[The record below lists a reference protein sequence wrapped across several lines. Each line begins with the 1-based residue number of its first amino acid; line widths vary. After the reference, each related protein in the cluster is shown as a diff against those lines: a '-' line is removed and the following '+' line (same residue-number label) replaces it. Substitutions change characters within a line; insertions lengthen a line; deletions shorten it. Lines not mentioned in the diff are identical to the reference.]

1 LLNYIEAQYMLDHNL
16 NAKSISYWKAIREA
30 AGFTGEAA
38 DPQTTIAATD
48 MAQELKGYTDG
59 SGTQYDWGAFS
70 AGKALTDPTLYSIR
84 RERRTELMAEGLRWM
99 DLIRW
104 RSLDQLMKQPYQ
116 LEGFHLWNT
125 PMEKWYTEDQLVDD
139 GSVTATVS
147 SRKLTEYFRP
157 YQTYQTI
164 GVYATSHQYP
174 HAKPPVQIPH

>member
-1 LLNYIEAQYMLDHNL
+1 M
-16 NAKSISYWKAIREA
+16 
-30 AGFTGEAA
+30 
-38 DPQTTIAATD
+38 
-48 MAQELKGYTDG
+48 
-59 SGTQYDWGAFS
+59 
-70 AGKALTDPTLYSIR
+70 TDPTLYSIS

-157 YQTYQTI
+157 YQIVSTNMLYNGMTWSMAQYLQPMPLRQFMLTAPDHKTYADSPLYQNP
-164 GVYATSHQYP
+164 YWPMEPDEAAEQ
-174 HAKPPVQIPH
+174 